1 MSNENVDIEFDE
13 WIRDSSLSM
22 DLVFPQS
29 FHDQADPSDFS
40 WLSDLDQYL
49 ASPLPTSNDHDS
61 DIMEYFTNVTSE
73 LSLVI
78 LHPTVVQ
85 KSYQN
90 EKRFMAPQ
98 PLVYL
103 IGDRWPVAHSDLS
116 IRIGNGSRN
125 RLAFSG
131 QVVQE
136 TDRVDLLTQASYL
149 RSFKGAKTN
158 YAKVIF
164 KSLFVSE
171 ADKMKSINLLFNVDI
186 GSKEKAELSFE
197 SKEIKII
204 SKPSKKKFSTKGN
217 NMGISTIIT
226 ARLDRIWIYGCIIQ
240 SI

>member
-1 MSNENVDIEFDE
+1 MSNESVDIQFDE

-22 DLVFPQS
+22 DFVFPQS
-29 FHDQADPSDFS
+29 IHDQAGPSDFS
-40 WLSDLDQYL
+40 WLTDLDQHL
-49 ASPLPTSNDHDS
+49 ASSLSTSNDHDS
-61 DIMEYFTNVTSE
+61 DVMEYFTNVTSE
-73 LSLVI
+73 LSIVM

-103 IGDRWPVAHSDLS
+103 IGDRWPVAHSDMS
-116 IRIGNGSRN
+116 IRIGDGSRN

-136 TDRVDLLTQASYL
+136 TDRVDLLTEASYL
-149 RSFKGAKTN
+149 RSFKGAKAN
-158 YAKVIF
+158 YAKVVF

-171 ADKMKSINLLFNVDI
+171 ADKMKSINLFFNVDI
-186 GSKEKAELSFE
+186 GPTEKAQLSFE

-217 NMGISTIIT
+217 NMGILVFII
-226 ARLDRIWIYGCIIQ
+226 ARLDLIWIYGCII
-240 SI
+240 